1 MTALTQDVPSSK
13 GVNQDPIP
21 GMDFAEELFVVGKE
35 RVRQSR
41 RQKRL
46 ERRKHAV
53 QAQEHPLDLTIEEL
67 QELQQ
72 ADETL
77 AEVRKA
83 AKGGTSRAG
92 IGFYYQDGVIYRSW
106 VPRGR
111 DEAGMA
117 VEQLVLPKKCR
128 PMVLQLAH
136 DIPLAS
142 HMGKNKT
149 AQRVL
154 QRFYWPT
161 LFKDVADHCK
171 ACPECQKTSTRKV
184 RPAPM
189 VSLPII

>member
-1 MTALTQDVPSSK
+1 
-13 GVNQDPIP
+13 
-21 GMDFAEELFVVGKE
+21 
-35 RVRQSR
+35 
-41 RQKRL
+41 
-46 ERRKHAV
+46 
-53 QAQEHPLDLTIEEL
+53 
-67 QELQQ
+67 
-72 ADETL
+72 
-77 AEVRKA
+77 
-83 AKGGTSRAG
+83 
-92 IGFYYQDGVIYRSW
+92 
-106 VPRGR
+106 
-111 DEAGMA
+111 MA

-189 VSLPII
+189 VPLPII